1 MKTIIFAL
9 LIALAC
15 SAKLSVVE
23 EEQQL
28 MWNPQGLVQC
38 LNEAA
43 PYSKDVI
50 EIIDLVKAKDY
61 ITAFSKALKLVEA
74 GSQLVKKCVQ
84 YIKGSEVEL
93 TVNWQKLGQC
103 LLVYAEAA
111 GLGAALGA
119 ALATGN
125 VVGIIAAVNGIIKY
139 YGGNT
144 PAKCQKFW

>member
-1 MKTIIFAL
+1 
-9 LIALAC
+9 
-15 SAKLSVVE
+15 
-23 EEQQL
+23 

-38 LNEAA
+38 LKEAA

-144 PAKCQKFW
+144 PDK